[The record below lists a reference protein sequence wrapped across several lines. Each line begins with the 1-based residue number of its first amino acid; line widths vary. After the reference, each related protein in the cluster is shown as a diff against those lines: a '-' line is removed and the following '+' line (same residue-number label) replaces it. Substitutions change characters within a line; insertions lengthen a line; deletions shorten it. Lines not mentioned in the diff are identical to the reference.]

1 MQTPVG
7 EGLNV
12 STARRFA
19 ERFRSASS
27 YTLRLIGT
35 LIFME
40 HIDTLIAAR
49 WVIPIEPERRVFD
62 HCAVAVHHG
71 RIVAVLPAEE
81 ALRRYSAAEIIER
94 PAHVLLPGFVNAHT
108 HAAMALLR
116 GAAESSS
123 LEHWLRHEIWP
134 LERRW
139 IDAEYVRDGTC
150 LAIADMLT
158 SGTTC
163 FGDMHLFPEV
173 AAQTASEAR
182 MRACI
187 GLPVMEAATVWAG
200 SAGEYLDKGLALHDE
215 YRDDPLITTALAP
228 YAPWALSDEVLM
240 RIRRNADELDIPMT
254 MHVNETRDEIEVGGE
269 RAIARLERLG
279 MLSPLLAAAHMVHL
293 EHDEIERVARGGV
306 SVVHCPQSNLKLGAG
321 VCDVGSLAAHGV
333 NIALGTD
340 GAASNNDLSMLDE
353 MRTAALL
360 ARGAYPQRAPL
371 AAHAWLQAAT
381 LNGAR
386 ALGLSEVIGS
396 LTAGKWADL
405 CCIDLRRPHT
415 QPVYDAAAQIVFA
428 ASRDQVS
435 DVWVAGRALVRDAE
449 LTHLDLDDVLRRA
462 AGWQERISGSLKAS

>member
-1 MQTPVG
+1 V
-7 EGLNV
+7 
-12 STARRFA
+12 
-19 ERFRSASS
+19 
-27 YTLRLIGT
+27 
-35 LIFME
+35 
-40 HIDTLIAAR
+40 
-49 WVIPIEPERRVFD
+49 
-62 HCAVAVHHG
+62 
-71 RIVAVLPAEE
+71 
-81 ALRRYSAAEIIER
+81 
-94 PAHVLLPGFVNAHT
+94 LPGFVNAHT

-116 GAAESSS
+116 GAAESAS
-123 LEHWLRHEIWP
+123 LDLWLKREIWP

-139 IDAEYVRDGTC
+139 IDAEYVRDGTL

-182 MRACI
+182 IRACI
-187 GLPVMEAATVWAG
+187 GLPVTDAATVWAG

-228 YAPWALSDEVLM
+228 YSPWALTDEALI

-254 MHVNETRDEIEVGGE
+254 MHVNETRGEVEAGGE

-293 EHDEIERVARGGV
+293 EQDDLERVVRGGV

-321 VCDVGSLAAHGV
+321 VCDAARLAARGV
-333 NIALGTD
+333 NVALGTD

-360 ARGAYPQRAPL
+360 ARGVHPHSPPL
-371 AAHAWLQAAT
+371 TAHAWLQAAT

-396 LTAGKWADL
+396 LTEGKWADL

-435 DVWVAGRALVRDAE
+435 DVWVAGRALVRDGQ
-449 LTHLDLDDVLRRA
+449 LTHLDLDDVLDRA
-462 AGWQERISGSLKAS
+462 SAWRERISGSLGAS